1 MNLKRGKCIQG
12 IDKMNQGKIVKIA
25 PHITKKTTKNALKLL
40 KHSQTFQ
47 MSLSYIFD
55 P

>member
-25 PHITKKTTKNALKLL
+25 PHITKKIAPKLL

-47 MSLSYIFD
+47 MRLLYIFD